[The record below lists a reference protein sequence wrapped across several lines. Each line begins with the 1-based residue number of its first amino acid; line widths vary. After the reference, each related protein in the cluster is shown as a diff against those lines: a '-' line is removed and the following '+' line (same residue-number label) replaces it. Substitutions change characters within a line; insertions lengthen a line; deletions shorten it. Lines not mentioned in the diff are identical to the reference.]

1 MTQQA
6 TCFQYCKILRCY
18 LNSLFSGRNT
28 PKLKCQMLT
37 SVWKGIKIKNA
48 YFVLNK
54 NTYIWVF
61 IRKMDEYCYMQSE
74 QFYAIPAEIS
84 NGKLGMLS
92 ISLPTKCLSSSHN

>member
-18 LNSLFSGRNT
+18 LNILFSGRNT
-28 PKLKCQMLT
+28 PKLECQMLT

-54 NTYIWVF
+54 NTYIWFFYPKDGQILLHAKRAVL
-61 IRKMDEYCYMQSE
+61 CY
-74 QFYAIPAEIS
+74 
-84 NGKLGMLS
+84 
-92 ISLPTKCLSSSHN
+92 SSGNKQWQARYFKHFTSH

>member
-1 MTQQA
+1 MNRGASWDT
-6 TCFQYCKILRCY
+6 IRSSSGCY

-54 NTYIWVF
+54 NTYIWFF
-61 IRKMDEYCYMQSE
+61 IRKMDKYCYMQSE